1 MKNFLFGF
9 NVCVFIVIMLFMVK
23 IFKIGFLFGV
33 NVGVFIIM
41 MLFYC

>member
-1 MKNFLFGF
+1 MKKFLFGV
-9 NVCVFIVIMLFMVK
+9 NVCVFIIIMLFMVK

-33 NVGVFIIM
+33 NVCVFIIM